1 MNNKNFSVNIDAE
14 AVKIQYEQEQKTF
27 TPKKTQFNE
36 KNYLQARLSDKETS
50 KTLTIRLLPFSP
62 EGGSP
67 FKKVFMHTVKV
78 NKEVAPNGWK
88 TFVCPTHNKKDGEAM
103 GDGCPFCETSAKAK
117 ELKSKALDE
126 STKKRYGDIEF
137 LNKVKEMWIVRCIER
152 DHEEDGVKFW
162 LFNSSK
168 KKDGVY
174 DKIMNLAKIRAEAA
188 ARKGNNY
195 SIFDLNNGLDL
206 IVTLTKTADNK
217 TSIQIV
223 DDGFP
228 SPLTDD
234 FDLGMKWIQD
244 DKNWY
249 DVYTVKSYDYMA
261 IIAQGGIPV
270 FNKELNKYV
279 DKEEMNKIK
288 EEAEKKR
295 IEEELTEETKDYS
308 AINDNGIIIDG
319 TTMTEETKAD
329 ETQEEEEDDL
339 PF

>member
-88 TFVCPTHNKKDGEAM
+88 TFVCPTHNKKDGEVM

-206 IVTLTKTADNK
+206 IVTLTKRADNK

-244 DKNWY
+244 DKKWY

-261 IIAQGGIPV
+261 IIAQGGIPI

-295 IEEELTEETKDYS
+295 TEEELTEETKDYS
-308 AINDNGIIIDG
+308 AIASGSDIIVDG
-319 TTMTEETKAD
+319 ATMTAETKA
-329 ETQEEEEDDL
+329 EEEDS

>member
-14 AVKIQYEQEQKTF
+14 AVKTQYEQEQKTF
-27 TPKKTQFNE
+27 IPKKTQFNE
-36 KNYLQARLSDKETS
+36 KNYLQARLTNNETS

-88 TFVCPTHNKKDGEAM
+88 TFVCPTHNKKDGNVM
-103 GDGCPFCETSAKAK
+103 GDGCPFCETSAKAR
-117 ELKSKALDE
+117 ELKSKSLDE
-126 STKKRYGDIEF
+126 PTKKKYGDVEF

-152 DHEEDGVKFW
+152 GHEDDGVKFW

-174 DKIMNLAKIRAEAA
+174 DKIMNLARIRSEAA
-188 ARKGNNY
+188 ARKGNTY

-206 IVTLTKTADNK
+206 IITLTRTADNK
-217 TSIQIV
+217 TSVQIV

-228 SPLTDD
+228 SPLTEDYE
-234 FDLGMKWIQD
+234 LGMSWIQD
-244 DKNWY
+244 EKNWY
-249 DVYTVKSYDYMA
+249 DVYTVKSYDYMT
-261 IIAQGGIPV
+261 IIAMGGIPV
-270 FNKELNKYV
+270 FNKELGKYV

-288 EEAEKKR
+288 EEAEQKR
-295 IEEELTEETKDYS
+295 IEDELTEETRDYS
-308 AINDNGIIIDG
+308 EVANSNEIIVD
-319 TTMTEETKAD
+319 TSNTAD
-329 ETQEEEEDDL
+329 DDSDEDL

>member
-1 MNNKNFSVNIDAE
+1 MDNKKFSVNIDAE
-14 AVKIQYEQEQKTF
+14 AVKTQYEEEQKTF

-36 KNYLQARLSDKETS
+36 KNYLQARLSENETS

-88 TFVCPTHNKKDGEAM
+88 TFVCPTHNKKEGEIM
-103 GDGCPFCETSAKAK
+103 GDACPFCETSAKAR
-117 ELKSKALDE
+117 ELKSKSLDE
-126 STKKRYGDIEF
+126 GTKKRYGDIEF
-137 LNKVKEMWIVRCIER
+137 LNRVKEMWIVRCIER

-174 DKIMNLAKIRAEAA
+174 DKIMNLAKIRSEAA
-188 ARKGNNY
+188 ARKGNTY
-195 SIFDLNNGLDL
+195 SIFDVNNGLDL
-206 IVTLTKTADNK
+206 IITLTKTADGK

-223 DDGFP
+223 DDGLP

-234 FDLGMKWIQD
+234 FELGESWIKDTKQ
-244 DKNWY
+244 WY
-249 DVYTVKSYDYMA
+249 DVYTVKSYDYMR
-261 IIAQGGIPV
+261 IIATGGVPI
-270 FNKELNKYV
+270 FSKELNKYV
-279 DKEEMNKIK
+279 DKEEMNKAK
-288 EEAEKKR
+288 EEAERQR
-295 IEEELTEETKDYS
+295 IEEELTEETRDYS
-308 AINDNGIIIDG
+308 EIANSKDIIIDG
-319 TTMTEETKAD
+319 NNGD
-329 ETQEEEEDDL
+329 EQEEDL